1 MSVLKN
7 SKKLNL
13 DSELKVKVLKI
24 MFIKLF
30 LYYMDFM
37 IIQYQ
42 NY

>member
-7 SKKLNL
+7 SKKLNI

-37 IIQYQ
+37 IIQFH

>member
-7 SKKLNL
+7 SKKLNI

-30 LYYMDFM
+30 LYYMNFM